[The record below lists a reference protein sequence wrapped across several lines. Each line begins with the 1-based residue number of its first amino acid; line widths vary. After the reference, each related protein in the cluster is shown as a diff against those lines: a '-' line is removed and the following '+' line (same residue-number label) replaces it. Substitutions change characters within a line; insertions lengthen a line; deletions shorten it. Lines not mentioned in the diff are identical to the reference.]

1 VVEWQHEALPETQM
15 TWFAIAVLV
24 ALGGIFVAWKR
35 GKDMPVVVPKNLID
49 PDAPRINVNDPK
61 DVERWTKELKVD
73 TYDLKGA
80 VQDVG
85 ANADKV
91 RKELRDK

>member
-1 VVEWQHEALPETQM
+1 M

-35 GKDMPVVVPKNLID
+35 GKDMPVVVPKKTVD

-73 TYDLKGA
+73 AYDLKGA
-80 VQDVG
+80 VQDAG
-85 ANADKV
+85 ASVDAVK
-91 RKELRDK
+91 KELRDK

>member
-1 VVEWQHEALPETQM
+1 MV
-15 TWFAIAVLV
+15 WFAIALLV
-24 ALGGIFVAWKR
+24 ALGGIFIAWKR
-35 GKDMPVVVPKNLID
+35 GKDMPVVVPRKTVD

-73 TYDLKGA
+73 AYDLKGA
-80 VQDVG
+80 VQDAG
-85 ANADKV
+85 ANADAV